1 MVSKGVGVGIMFTY
15 KKNVDVQE
23 WDLFLENHPQGNL
36 LQSSDWA
43 KIKDTWGNERVGF
56 YKDNQLVG
64 VANIL
69 IQPLP
74 LGLSMFY
81 IPRGPVIDYE
91 DKELLKFVLLTL
103 KKLAKKSNA
112 IMVKFDPSL
121 FISRS
126 LIDQKTIQNSK
137 TFEIVEELQ
146 KNKVHWTGLTKDMAE
161 NIQPR
166 FQANIH
172 KENFSLDQ
180 LSKSTRQAI
189 RTARNKGL
197 EVKFGGLDLLDEFS
211 FLMKKTESRKN
222 ISLRGKDY
230 YQKLLTTYPDH
241 SFITLSYLDLPNRLK
256 EVENQLEKNLKTAQK
271 FTDKTKEG
279 KVKENQQER
288 KRLEEEVSF
297 LKSHIDRGDN
307 IVPLSGT
314 LTIEFGKT
322 SENLYAG
329 MNEEF
334 RHYQPAIPTW
344 FETAQHSFE
353 RGAETHNMGGIEN
366 NLEGGLFNF
375 KSKFNPTIE
384 EFAGEFN
391 YPTSSLY
398 FLFNIAYKIRKKLRS
413 R

>member
-1 MVSKGVGVGIMFTY
+1 MYNYKIAVDTIEWDSFLKNNSKGS
-15 KKNVDVQE
+15 
-23 WDLFLENHPQGNL
+23 L

-43 KIKDTWGNERVGF
+43 KIKETWDNERIGF

-64 VANIL
+64 VANVL

-74 LGLSMFY
+74 LGFSIFY
-81 IPRGPVIDYE
+81 IPRGPVIDFE
-91 DKELLKFVLLTL
+91 DKELLKFVLVTL
-103 KKLAKKSNA
+103 KKLAKKRHA
-112 IMVKFDPSL
+112 IMVKFDPNL
-121 FISRS
+121 FISQN
-126 LIDQKTIQNSK
+126 LIGQEMIQNSK
-137 TFEIVEELQ
+137 TLEIIEELQ
-146 KNKVHWTGLTKDMAE
+146 TNKVYWTGLTKDMSE

-166 FQANIH
+166 FQANIY

-211 FLMKKTESRKN
+211 FLMKKTESRKH

-230 YQKLLTTYPDH
+230 YQKLLSIYPNH
-241 SFITLSYLDLPNRLK
+241 SFITMSYIDLPNRLK
-256 EVENQLEKNLKTAQK
+256 EVEKQLEKNLKIAQK
-271 FTDKTKEG
+271 FTDQTKEG
-279 KVKENQQER
+279 KVKDNQQER
-288 KRLEEEVSF
+288 KRLEEEISF
-297 LKSHIDRGDN
+297 LKSHIDRGDSV
-307 IVPLSGT
+307 VPLSGT

-366 NLEGGLFNF
+366 NLKGGLFNF

-398 FLFNIAYKIRKKLRS
+398 YLFNIAYKLRKKLRS
-413 R
+413 RK